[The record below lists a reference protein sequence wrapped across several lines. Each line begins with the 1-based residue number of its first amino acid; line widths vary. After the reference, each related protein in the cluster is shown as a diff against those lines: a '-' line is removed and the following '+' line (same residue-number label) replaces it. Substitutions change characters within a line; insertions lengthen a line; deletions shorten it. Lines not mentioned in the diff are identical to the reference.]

1 MQEVRCSSHRAT
13 IPSKKPAKCGLFA
26 FVPTTL
32 LVMSHT
38 GLEKIPLTVRP
49 LVSTIP
55 SQYSLHSEKSVL
67 VVMAVPQRKKE
78 SKEEVSMAEKS
89 FGRIVEERRHELG
102 LTQEMVAKKVSV
114 KANYIGYLERGMRHP
129 SQKVVEK
136 LSTALKLDPQ
146 DLYLLANPK
155 VRNLL
160 GTAKSGGGASG
171 LQQLL
176 KDAAAQKSAG
186 LSAGE
191 RSALAQL
198 DRANSAASAAKAV
211 QALRSAIGK

>member
-1 MQEVRCSSHRAT
+1 
-13 IPSKKPAKCGLFA
+13 
-26 FVPTTL
+26 
-32 LVMSHT
+32 
-38 GLEKIPLTVRP
+38 
-49 LVSTIP
+49 
-55 SQYSLHSEKSVL
+55 
-67 VVMAVPQRKKE
+67 MAD
-78 SKEEVSMAEKS
+78 KS

-102 LTQEMVAKKVSV
+102 LTQEMVAKKVNV

-160 GTAKSGGGASG
+160 GSAKGGSTSG

-176 KDAAAQKSAG
+176 KDTAAQKQAG
-186 LSAGE
+186 ISNAE

-198 DRANSAASAAKAV
+198 DRASSAASAAKAV
-211 QALRSAIGK
+211 QALRGTPGK

>member
-1 MQEVRCSSHRAT
+1 
-13 IPSKKPAKCGLFA
+13 
-26 FVPTTL
+26 
-32 LVMSHT
+32 
-38 GLEKIPLTVRP
+38 
-49 LVSTIP
+49 
-55 SQYSLHSEKSVL
+55 
-67 VVMAVPQRKKE
+67 MAD
-78 SKEEVSMAEKS
+78 KS

-102 LTQEMVAKKVSV
+102 LTQEMVAKKVNV

-160 GTAKSGGGASG
+160 GSAKGGSTSG

-176 KDAAAQKSAG
+176 KDTAAQKQADISNA
-186 LSAGE
+186 E

-198 DRANSAASAAKAV
+198 DRANSAANAAKAV
-211 QALRSAIGK
+211 QALRGTLGK

>member
-1 MQEVRCSSHRAT
+1 
-13 IPSKKPAKCGLFA
+13 
-26 FVPTTL
+26 
-32 LVMSHT
+32 
-38 GLEKIPLTVRP
+38 
-49 LVSTIP
+49 
-55 SQYSLHSEKSVL
+55 
-67 VVMAVPQRKKE
+67 MAD
-78 SKEEVSMAEKS
+78 KS

-102 LTQEMVAKKVSV
+102 LTQEMVAKKVNV

-160 GTAKSGGGASG
+160 GSAKGGSTSG

-176 KDAAAQKSAG
+176 KDTAAQKQAG
-186 LSAGE
+186 ISNSE
-191 RSALAQL
+191 RNALAQL

-211 QALRSAIGK
+211 QALRSTLGGK

>member
-1 MQEVRCSSHRAT
+1 
-13 IPSKKPAKCGLFA
+13 
-26 FVPTTL
+26 
-32 LVMSHT
+32 
-38 GLEKIPLTVRP
+38 
-49 LVSTIP
+49 
-55 SQYSLHSEKSVL
+55 
-67 VVMAVPQRKKE
+67 MAD
-78 SKEEVSMAEKS
+78 KS
-89 FGRIVEERRHELG
+89 FGRVVEERRHELG
-102 LTQEMVAKKVSV
+102 LTQEMVAKKVNV

-160 GTAKSGGGASG
+160 GTTKGGSTSSG

-176 KDAAAQKSAG
+176 KDAAAQKQAG
-186 LSAGE
+186 ISNAE

-198 DRANSAASAAKAV
+198 DRAS
-211 QALRSAIGK
+211 

>member
-1 MQEVRCSSHRAT
+1 
-13 IPSKKPAKCGLFA
+13 
-26 FVPTTL
+26 
-32 LVMSHT
+32 
-38 GLEKIPLTVRP
+38 
-49 LVSTIP
+49 
-55 SQYSLHSEKSVL
+55 
-67 VVMAVPQRKKE
+67 MAD
-78 SKEEVSMAEKS
+78 KS

-102 LTQEMVAKKVSV
+102 LTQEMVAKKVNV

-160 GTAKSGGGASG
+160 GSAKGGSTSG

-176 KDAAAQKSAG
+176 KDTAAQKQAG
-186 LSAGE
+186 ISNSE
-191 RSALAQL
+191 RNALAQL
-198 DRANSAASAAKAV
+198 DRANSAANAAKAV
-211 QALRSAIGK
+211 QALRSALGGK

>member
-1 MQEVRCSSHRAT
+1 
-13 IPSKKPAKCGLFA
+13 
-26 FVPTTL
+26 
-32 LVMSHT
+32 
-38 GLEKIPLTVRP
+38 
-49 LVSTIP
+49 
-55 SQYSLHSEKSVL
+55 
-67 VVMAVPQRKKE
+67 MAD
-78 SKEEVSMAEKS
+78 KS

-102 LTQEMVAKKVSV
+102 LTQEMVAKKVNV

-160 GTAKSGGGASG
+160 GSAKGGSTSG

-176 KDAAAQKSAG
+176 KDTAAQKQAG
-186 LSAGE
+186 ISNSE
-191 RSALAQL
+191 RNALAQL

-211 QALRSAIGK
+211 QTLRSALGGK

>member
-1 MQEVRCSSHRAT
+1 
-13 IPSKKPAKCGLFA
+13 
-26 FVPTTL
+26 
-32 LVMSHT
+32 MSQK
-38 GLEKIPLTVRP
+38 GGCKIPLTVR
-49 LVSTIP
+49 LLGDKIP
-55 SQYSLHSEKSVL
+55 PQYGLHSEKSVL
-67 VVMAVPQRKKE
+67 VVRAVPQPKKE

-102 LTQEMVAKKVSV
+102 LTQEMVAKKVNV

-136 LSTALKLDPQ
+136 LSGALKLDAQ

-160 GTAKSGGGASG
+160 GTAKGGGGGAAAAASG

-186 LSAGE
+186 ISAGE

-198 DRANSAASAAKAV
+198 DRASSAANAAKAV
-211 QALRSAIGK
+211 QALRSALGK